1 MLVVFEIEYL
11 TTFNSHLF
19 VFIKRLESALKK
31 QLIFDESK
39 QLNFEVPNERI
50 KYVESRFTNEETH
63 NYKKKKIDKR
73 LQGLHRFLQINLAGA
88 FFNKILSV
96 ARNINQCFVIIFEIS
111 LEIPNLIWTEYF
123 WISCSS
129 DPAKVEN
136 I

>member
-1 MLVVFEIEYL
+1 MVLEIEYV
-11 TTFNSHLF
+11 TAFNSHLF
-19 VFIKRLESALKK
+19 VFLKRLESALKK

-96 ARNINQCFVIIFEIS
+96 ARNINQCFVIIFKS
-111 LEIPNLIWTEYF
+111 FL
-123 WISCSS
+123 
-129 DPAKVEN
+129 
-136 I
+136 